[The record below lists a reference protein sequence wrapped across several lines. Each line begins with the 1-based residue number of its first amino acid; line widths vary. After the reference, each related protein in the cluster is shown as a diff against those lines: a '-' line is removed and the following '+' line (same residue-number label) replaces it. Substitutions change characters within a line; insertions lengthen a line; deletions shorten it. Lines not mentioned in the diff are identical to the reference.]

1 MELSC
6 GPLAT
11 AARHTRNDTTRATKG
26 PPKAARRA
34 VAVPAR
40 DGRPGS
46 WSDWLGRVST
56 SDDGLVVVCQVY
68 RSVTAFK
75 IRTPTCQ
82 MSTGLT

>member
-46 WSDWLGRVST
+46 WSGNYESRVS
-56 SDDGLVVVCQVY
+56 C
-68 RSVTAFK
+68 
-75 IRTPTCQ
+75 
-82 MSTGLT
+82 